1 MTAKDEL
8 WALLLLLILAV
19 LLYLTIWFI
28 EGAPLHQSDPAI
40 HIRRKEQ
47 RSRRAR
53 RSRQHDTDPQAH
65 Q

>member
-28 EGAPLHQSDPAI
+28 ESAPLPQSDPTITLA
-40 HIRRKEQ
+40 
-47 RSRRAR
+47 
-53 RSRQHDTDPQAH
+53 
-65 Q
+65 